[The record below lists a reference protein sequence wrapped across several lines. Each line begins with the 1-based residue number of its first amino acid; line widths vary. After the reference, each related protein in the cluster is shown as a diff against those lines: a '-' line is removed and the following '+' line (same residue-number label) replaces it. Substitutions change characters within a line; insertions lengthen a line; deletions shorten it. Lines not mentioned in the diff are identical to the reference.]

1 MAITKVRGLN
11 INYEIIGEA
20 GPTVVLI
27 TGGRRGYQEFISL
40 GRKIAANGYRVFLH
54 DRRNTGASDMLID
67 GDEVEEAV
75 WADDLCELLSQHDAL
90 PAFVG
95 GSSSG
100 ARTSIMFGL
109 RHPDAARGLLLFRVT
124 GGEFAAKRLPENY
137 YGQFIRAA
145 RQGGMEAVC
154 ATEQYRERIEANPAN
169 RDKLMNMDPARFI
182 EVLSRWQELFVS
194 GAHLPVMGVTEA
206 ELDSMKIPTIII
218 PGNDKTH
225 SSESGRIAHRL
236 IPGSELHE
244 LPITDQDVDL
254 IPFEDWA
261 RHEDEIATVFVDFM
275 RRVEAAEA
283 QPAEV
288 VSG

>member
-169 RDKLMNMDPARFI
+169 RDKLMNMDPGRFI
-182 EVLSRWQELFVS
+182 EVLSRWQELFVG

-261 RHEDEIATVFVDFM
+261 QHEDEIATVFVDFM